1 MHPLSQ
7 HIQRLNRIRQAIPAL
22 RKGQYSTEGCSGK
35 LSFKRRYTD
44 DKTDSFVCVTISGD
58 STFTGIPNG
67 KYVDAITGDVQN
79 VTDGTLTASVSGKGN
94 MKVYVLDTAKT
105 PAPGRII
112 TNGDY
117 LTDGGA
123 AEPIAP
129 EPIEVVPVTGISVSK
144 SSVSILEGNSEKVT
158 AKVTPDNATN
168 KIVTWT
174 SSNTSVATVSMGKVI
189 GVAEGTAVITATTS
203 NGKTATATV
212 TVTGKKITYLDG
224 DGIYFEKPSG
234 WGSDINAY
242 LFSNDQ
248 TVGAAWPGT
257 AMKDLG
263 DGLYGLEYD
272 TTDSNLMVIFNDGTN
287 QTGDLKYVKNGYYN
301 STGYVKTVGKV
312 EAVKPTGITLDK
324 ASLSLNANQ
333 TAKLTATVTPAN
345 ATNKTVVWTSSDNS
359 VATVSNGVVT
369 AVSAGTAT
377 ITATTSNG
385 LTATAKVTVAGVVTT
400 ELKNASTISAT
411 AITKGQ
417 TVTMTAS
424 ATGGAAPYKYRYFCK
439 PEGASG
445 WTALTG
451 TTTETSYT
459 HKPARAI
466 SYQYAVKVAD
476 STGKTVT
483 KYFTVTVK

>member
-1 MHPLSQ
+1 
-7 HIQRLNRIRQAIPAL
+7 
-22 RKGQYSTEGCSGK
+22 
-35 LSFKRRYTD
+35 
-44 DKTDSFVCVTISGD
+44 
-58 STFTGIPNG
+58 
-67 KYVDAITGDVQN
+67 
-79 VTDGTLTASVSGKGN
+79 

-105 PAPGRII
+105 PAPGRVI

-123 AEPIAP
+123 AEPIGP
-129 EPIEVVPVTGISVSK
+129 EPIEEVPVTGISVSK
-144 SSVSILEGNSEKVT
+144 SSVSILEGESEAVKAT
-158 AKVTPDNATN
+158 VTPDNATN

-174 SSNTSVATVSMGKVI
+174 SSNPTVAKVAGGRITGVSVGTATITAKTSNGLTATVSVKVSENPNIIKPTGVTVSPTTATVVEGNTTKLTATVAPSNATDKTVTWTSSNTAVATVSGGVVK
-189 GVAEGTAVITATTS
+189 GVAEGTAVITATTF

-212 TVTGKKITYLDG
+212 TVTGRKITYLDG

-234 WGSDINAY
+234 WGSNINAY
-242 LFSNDQ
+242 FFSNNQ
-248 TVGAAWPGT
+248 PVGAAWPGT

-263 DGLYGLEYD
+263 DGIYGLEYD
-272 TTDSNLMVIFNDGTN
+272 TTDSNLMVIFNDGSR
-287 QTGDLKYVKNGYYN
+287 QTGNLNYVKNGYYN
-301 STGYVKTVGKV
+301 LSGYVKTIEKV
-312 EAVKPTGITLDK
+312 EEVKPTGITLDK

-333 TAKLTATVTPAN
+333 TAQLTATVTPAN

-417 TVTMTAS
+417 TVTMTAK
-424 ATGGAAPYKYRYFCK
+424 ATGGTAPYKYRYFCK

-451 TTTETSYT
+451 TTTATSFT

-476 STGKTVT
+476 STGKTIT